1 MLVLLVMVNVCSI
14 VFVELFIV
22 ILSVNVL
29 LIVLWVMILC
39 GFKLFLIFL
48 INLKVVWW
56 IILCCWLLIVSVV
69 LLYGNVRFKIFI
81 K

>member
-1 MLVLLVMVNVCSI
+1 MVNVCSI

-56 IILCCWLLIVSVV
+56 IILCCWSLIVSVV

>member
-1 MLVLLVMVNVCSI
+1 MVNVCSI

-56 IILCCWLLIVSVV
+56 IIFCCWLLIVSVV